1 MNYKLLSAV
10 ALILFVHSVYGQKSK
25 NYKKKIKEAD
35 EYFNITDYVSAIDIY
50 KKLYENDSTSA
61 ELSYKIGACHFLIGN
76 DKQTAFN
83 YLKKSADAGYDEAN
97 YYLARCYHSE
107 HKFDEAIFC
116 YKKYSMQIE
125 KKVDYIEIERWMNM
139 SIRAKELIRR
149 KTDMTIE
156 NIGAEIN
163 SEYNDYVPLI
173 NADETVLMFT
183 SRRKGS
189 TGNKLDPYGKYF
201 EDVYIS
207 NKVDG
212 KWNKAENIGPPIN
225 TETHD
230 ACVGLSPD
238 GTTLILYRT
247 SKDLLGGDLYWSEL
261 EGNKWSAPQKYA
273 DNINS
278 PDYQEASAS
287 ITANGNTIYFSS
299 NRPGGQGGKDIYRV
313 VKFGNGDW
321 SLAQNIGNT
330 INTPYDEDA
339 PYIHPDG
346 KTLYF
351 SSNGHTGMG
360 GYDIFQSTLN
370 DDGTWSTPENL
381 GYPVN
386 NVEDDIYFVLSAHG
400 SMGYYSSEKK
410 GGLGG
415 QDIYTIYPAS
425 EPRILVVLKGK
436 ILTTDG
442 QPLKARIII
451 NETPDYSEKDL
462 PWGEYNSN
470 SVTGKYMIVL
480 PVDKK
485 FYLHVESPGFQ
496 IHSEEIEFNNIESYT
511 EKSKDFIIKS
521 H

>member
-1 MNYKLLSAV
+1 
-10 ALILFVHSVYGQKSK
+10 
-25 NYKKKIKEAD
+25 
-35 EYFNITDYVSAIDIY
+35 
-50 KKLYENDSTSA
+50 
-61 ELSYKIGACHFLIGN
+61 
-76 DKQTAFN
+76 
-83 YLKKSADAGYDEAN
+83 
-97 YYLARCYHSE
+97 
-107 HKFDEAIFC
+107 
-116 YKKYSMQIE
+116 
-125 KKVDYIEIERWMNM
+125 
-139 SIRAKELIRR
+139 
-149 KTDMTIE
+149 
-156 NIGAEIN
+156 
-163 SEYNDYVPLI
+163 
-173 NADETVLMFT
+173 
-183 SRRKGS
+183 
-189 TGNKLDPYGKYF
+189 
-201 EDVYIS
+201 VYIS